1 VKHIAPRPINGA
13 AKYYRSETDV
23 YKGEKTM
30 PYDPSDKVAYF
41 LEGMSQGNLPE
52 KMKQMIRSF
61 LEVQNIYLAAVREM
75 DTKLHILND
84 EFKSVWD
91 RNPIHHIETRVK
103 TPKSIIEKVTR
114 KGCPLNMNSVRENL
128 HDIAGVRVICS
139 YIDDI
144 YTIAELITSQED
156 VELLRTIDYIKNP
169 KPNGYRSLHLIV
181 TIPVYLSQRME
192 RVKVEIQIRT
202 IAMDFWAS
210 LEHELAYKMDDQ
222 WPDDVTAELKACA
235 EEIAAID
242 GRMQRL
248 YNRINCK
255 AK

>member
-1 VKHIAPRPINGA
+1 
-13 AKYYRSETDV
+13 
-23 YKGEKTM
+23 
-30 PYDPSDKVAYF
+30 
-41 LEGMSQGNLPE
+41 MSQGNLPE
-52 KMKQMIRSF
+52 KTKQMIRSF

-75 DTKLHILND
+75 DTKLRILNE
-84 EFKSVWD
+84 EFKSIWD

-103 TPKSIIEKVTR
+103 TPKSIIDKLTR
-114 KGCPLNMNSVRENL
+114 KGYPLTLESVRKNL
-128 HDIAGVRVICS
+128 NDIAGVRVICS

-144 YTIAELITSQED
+144 YTIADLIIRQAD

-210 LEHELAYKMDDQ
+210 LEHELAYKMDSI
-222 WPDDVTAELKACA
+222 WPEDITAELKACA

-242 GRMQRL
+242 ARMQRL
-248 YNRINCK
+248 YNRINK
-255 AK
+255 RSK